1 MFVLLLISKIVFV
14 LQYIK
19 TISRLTKRTA
29 GLLKMLMLCVKIT
42 AIFFSF
48 CLFKLLNKFMEMP
61 ETLRKSFGTG
71 KKLAKL
77 VIYYDSLHEQFD

>member
-1 MFVLLLISKIVFV
+1 
-14 LQYIK
+14 
-19 TISRLTKRTA
+19 
-29 GLLKMLMLCVKIT
+29 MLMLCVKIT

-61 ETLRKSFGTG
+61 ETLKRFFGTG